1 MISIKNLTHIYKD
14 NDGKEIKALNGI
26 DLDIAEGEFVAVIGA
41 NGCGKSTLARHINAL
56 LLPTEG
62 TVTVDDMD
70 TQEEAKTW
78 KIRQRVGMV
87 FQNPDNQIVA
97 AVVEEDVAFGPENI
111 GVPGLEI
118 CDRVSKALGTVEMIE
133 YAKKAPHL
141 LSGGQKQRLAIAG
154 ILALAPKYIVLDE
167 PTAMLDPKGRR
178 EVVETVCRLNKE
190 KGITIIYITHHM
202 DEAMLADR
210 VVVMNEGKIVL
221 QGTAKEV
228 FSQPDKLAKYA
239 VESPLA
245 AQVAAKL
252 RHDGIKIGEQIIGNE
267 ELVAEICR

>member
-1 MISIKNLTHIYKD
+1 MVSIKNLVHIYKD
-14 NDGKEIKALNGI
+14 NDGKEIKALDGI

-41 NGCGKSTLARHINAL
+41 NGCGKSTLARHINAI
-56 LLPTEG
+56 LLPATG
-62 TVTVDDMD
+62 TVIVDGMD
-70 TQEEAKTW
+70 TKDESKLW
-78 KIRQRVGMV
+78 DIRQRVGMV

-118 CDRVSKALGTVEMIE
+118 CDRVSKSLAMVEMVE

-178 EVVETVCRLNKE
+178 EVVATVCGLNKE
-190 KGITIIYITHHM
+190 KGITVVYITHHM
-202 DEAMLADR
+202 KEAMLADR
-210 VVVMNEGKIVL
+210 VVVMSEGKIVL
-221 QGTAKEV
+221 QGTPKEI
-228 FSQPDKLAKYA
+228 FSQPECLAKFA
-239 VESPLA
+239 LESPLA
-245 AQVAAKL
+245 ARVASKL
-252 RHDGIKIGEQIIGNE
+252 RHDGIKLREQIIDDG
-267 ELVAEICR
+267 ELVEAICQ